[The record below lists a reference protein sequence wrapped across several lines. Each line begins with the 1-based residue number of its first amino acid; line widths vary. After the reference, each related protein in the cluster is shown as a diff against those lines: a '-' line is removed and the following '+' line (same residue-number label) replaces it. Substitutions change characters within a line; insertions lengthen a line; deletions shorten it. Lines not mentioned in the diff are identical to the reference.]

1 MYLDGG
7 YSAPSPEALSMTS
20 GTFSRSTYSRAA
32 TTAAEH
38 EPPFSR
44 NTLSCSVSF
53 LTAATRSLALQRSS
67 SITSSIWRPLM
78 PPSLLTL
85 SLIHI

>member
-1 MYLDGG
+1 
-7 YSAPSPEALSMTS
+7 MTS

-67 SITSSIWRPLM
+67 SITSSIWRPLT

-85 SLIHI
+85 AYHILAAFSTSKP